1 MFTVR
6 VRFLALGSTLKYLSN
21 FIKMLCMLSSVYIGK
36 VYCKTGCETASN
48 SDSSCTCLSYP
59 GSMGQIE
66 PNLSVL
72 H

>member
-36 VYCKTGCETASN
+36 AFCKTTEKLHATATPAALALATLKVW
-48 SDSSCTCLSYP
+48 DK
-59 GSMGQIE
+59 
-66 PNLSVL
+66 
-72 H
+72 